1 MTNHGVQAE
10 VQRAADVLI
19 GAFAR
24 SDREAYFDCFAE
36 DATFLFHTTPGR
48 LDSRAEYERLWDQW
62 IVDDGF
68 RVVSCESSFPA
79 VQVISP
85 AGDTAVFS
93 HRVRTVVETRAGR
106 ETVTERETIVFV
118 RDATQWRAVHEHLSP
133 DPALEGVVDGAIV
146 TE

>member
-10 VQRAADVLI
+10 VQSAADVLI
-19 GAFAR
+19 AAFAR

-48 LDSRAEYERLWDQW
+48 LDSRAAYERLWDQW
-62 IVDDGF
+62 VVGDGF
-68 RVVSCESSFPA
+68 RVVSCESSSPA

-93 HRVRTVVETRAGR
+93 HRVRTVVETRAGQ
-106 ETVTERETIVFV
+106 ETVAERETIVFV
-118 RDATQWRAVHEHLSP
+118 RDATKWWAIHEHLSP
-133 DPALEGVVDGAIV
+133 DPAREGVADEASV